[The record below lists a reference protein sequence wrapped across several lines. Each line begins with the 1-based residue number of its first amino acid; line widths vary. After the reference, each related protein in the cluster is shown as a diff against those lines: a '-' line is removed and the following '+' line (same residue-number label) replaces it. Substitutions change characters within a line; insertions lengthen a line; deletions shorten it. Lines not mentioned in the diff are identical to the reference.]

1 MHWYNK
7 PNVKLFYIDQGQ
19 GNAIVFIHGMAL
31 SSKYWSTYVNELSK
45 THRTVAVDLLGFG
58 ESPISKE
65 GYGEQ
70 QHINALHETLAS
82 LDLQKPY
89 TLVGHSLGS
98 LLALK
103 YTNAFPDE
111 VNKLVL
117 IAMPLYT
124 STEEARADI
133 TKGRWL
139 LKQAYYGSTSQVLC
153 TIWCKML
160 RPLSSR
166 LAPRYLKNLPK
177 EIAADTVRHTWHAYA
192 DSMKAIIEDQNV
204 QEELAKLKAKTVMLF
219 GTKDSKTVL
228 KNVEALKETLPP
240 NVELVVT
247 EGTHNLALE
256 NPDLVQQY
264 IAD

>member
-1 MHWYNK
+1 M
-7 PNVKLFYIDQGQ
+7 KLFYVDQGQ
-19 GNAIVFIHGMAL
+19 GDAIVFIHGMAL

-58 ESPISKE
+58 KSPISKE

-82 LDLQKPY
+82 LSLKKPY

-98 LLALK
+98 LIALK

-111 VNKLVL
+111 VKKLVL
-117 IAMPLYT
+117 IAVPLYK
-124 STEEARADI
+124 SAEEARVDI
-133 TKGRWL
+133 TKGRWI
-139 LKQAYYGSTSQVLC
+139 LKRVYYGTTSQVVC
-153 TIWCKML
+153 MIWCKML

-166 LAPRYLKNLPK
+166 LAPRYLKYLPK

-192 DSMKAIIEDQNV
+192 DSMKSVIEDQNV
-204 QEELAKLKAKTVMLF
+204 PEDLAKLNAKTVMLF
-219 GTKDSKTVL
+219 GDKDSKTFL
-228 KNVEALKETLPP
+228 RNVEELKDALPP

-247 EGTHNLALE
+247 EGTHSLALE
-256 NPDLVQQY
+256 DPDLVLQH
-264 IAD
+264 IVS